1 MIDIKRYLE
10 LKEKG
15 LVTLAKV
22 GDAFVASWNNF
33 DPLTAEKLAPTTE
46 AFDRESVLKMKEEA
60 DTLSA
65 SVAAFLADLDA
76 LEPKVA
82 PKV

>member
-22 GDAFVASWNNF
+22 GDAYVASWPQF
-33 DPLTAEKLAPTTE
+33 DPLTGEKLSPTTE
-46 AFDRESVLKMKEEA
+46 AFDKEAITKMKEEA
-60 DTLSA
+60 DKVLTGA
-65 SVAAFLADLDA
+65 DTFLTDVNA
-76 LEPKVA
+76 LEAK
-82 PKV
+82 